1 MEQTG
6 CPYTQ
11 RSRLHAQSFSQGL
24 IKAAP
29 CLGNA
34 TAVSMHIGK
43 SKRYRRRL
51 DTPQHVAEKRF
62 MLLRVHSTTRV
73 RHKIAEWHG

>member
-6 CPYTQ
+6 CPHTQ
-11 RSRLHAQSFSQGL
+11 RSRLHAQPFRQGF

-29 CLGNA
+29 CFRNA
-34 TAVSMHIGK
+34 AAVSMHIGK

-51 DTPQHVAEKRF
+51 DAPQHVAEKRL
-62 MLLRVHSTTRV
+62 MLLRVHPKTRV